1 MRIGLSLI
9 LSAMFLVCFGQEHL
23 KLRKTIRG
31 GLSPKSV
38 VANPLG
44 LVYAQNMMYKHN
56 VRVYDHT
63 GEFIQEISD
72 KVNLAQFGWKNHTSA
87 QGAPVECVFTH
98 YGDYAWVSNYQMYG
112 TEWNNPGC
120 DACAGSN
127 YDPGVVYRINT
138 QSAQIEQAIKV
149 GSVPKYLCASND
161 NKWVFVSNWVSG
173 DVSVINTQT
182 NKTERTIKI
191 GRHPRGMVCDSRM
204 RLYVTIMGSD
214 KIAVHDLNTNET
226 KMIKVGKGPR
236 HLQLSKDENYLFCS
250 LNSLGKLV
258 KINLKEMKVV
268 AEVHTGRAPR
278 TMQLSMDGRILY
290 VGNYSSNTIS
300 KVDAQSMEV
309 LDNIE
314 TNEHPI
320 GLTVNPV
327 DNAIWVACYSGSIM
341 IFDDLIP
348 SLEEENHV
356 GNVITESDLSGI
368 EMDDI
373 FSETS
378 AFFSSNS
385 LAQSLPVT
393 DENKLEE
400 KTNMEELKTP
410 PKDDSNEGSNAARAT
425 ITSYIIIG
433 SFSVEAN
440 ATRLAAKNADIGMV
454 AIPSS
459 KNGFTYAAIPV
470 YKGENQGEKLARFK
484 SEFSSGAWIYK
495 P

>member
-9 LSAMFLVCFGQEHL
+9 LSAMFFVCLGQEHL

-56 VRVYDHT
+56 VRVYDHR

-72 KVNLAQFGWKNHTSA
+72 KVNLTQYGWKDHSNA

-112 TEWNNPGC
+112 AEWNNPGC
-120 DACAGSN
+120 DACSGSN

-149 GSVPKYLCASND
+149 GSVPKYLCASKD

-173 DVSVINTQT
+173 DVSVINTET

-191 GRHPRGMVCDSRM
+191 GRHPRGMVCDSKM

-214 KIAVHDLNTNET
+214 KIAVHDLNTKDT

-236 HLQLSKDENYLFCS
+236 HLQLSPDENYLYCS

-258 KINLKEMKVV
+258 KIDLRTMKLV
-268 AEVHTGRAPR
+268 AEVYTGRAPR
-278 TMQLSMDGRILY
+278 TMQLSINGRYLY
-290 VGNYSSNTIS
+290 VGNYASNTIS
-300 KVDAQSMEV
+300 KVDVSSMKV
-309 LDNIE
+309 MDKIE

-327 DNAIWVACYSGSIM
+327 DEAIWVACYSGSIM

-348 SLEEENHV
+348 FEEEILV
-356 GNVITESDLSGI
+356 ESKVEESKPSGI
-368 EMDDI
+368 EMDDL

-378 AFFSSNS
+378 AFFSSNELS
-385 LAQSLPVT
+385 QTST
-393 DENKLEE
+393 KNEDIGESQNNSEEE
-400 KTNMEELKTP
+400 KTIPEN
-410 PKDDSNEGSNAARAT
+410 KDKQVLDQHNKSV
-425 ITSYIIIG
+425 ISYIVIG
-433 SFSVEAN
+433 SFGVEAN
-440 ATRLAAKNADIGMV
+440 ATRLAAKHSNLGMV
-454 AIPSS
+454 AIPSV
-459 KNGFTYAAIPV
+459 KPGFTYAAIPI
-470 YKGENQGEKLARFK
+470 YKGEDPREKLAETK
-484 SEFSSGAWIYK
+484 TKFSSGAWVYK

>member
-9 LSAMFLVCFGQEHL
+9 LSAMFFVCFGQEHL
-23 KLRKTIRG
+23 KLRKIVRG

-56 VRVYDHT
+56 VRVYNHE

-72 KVNLAQFGWKNHTSA
+72 KVNLAQYGWEGYESA

-112 TEWNNPGC
+112 SEWSNPGC
-120 DACAGSN
+120 DACSGSS

-138 QSAQIEQAIKV
+138 QSAKIEQAIKV
-149 GSVPKYLCASND
+149 GSVPKYMCASRD

-173 DVSVINTQT
+173 DVSAINTLT

-204 RLYVTIMGSD
+204 RLYVTVMGSD
-214 KIAVHDLNTNET
+214 KIAVHDFNSNTTE
-226 KMIKVGKGPR
+226 MIKVGKGPR
-236 HLQLSKDENYLFCS
+236 HLQLSPDEDFLYCS

-258 KINLKEMKVV
+258 KINLNEMKIV
-268 AEVHTGRAPR
+268 AEVYTGRAPR

-300 KVDAQSMEV
+300 KVDVQSMKV
-309 LDNIE
+309 LDEIE

-327 DNAIWVACYSGSIM
+327 DEAIWVACYSGSIM
-341 IFDDLIP
+341 IFDDLIKVR
-348 SLEEENHV
+348 EEDPIDV
-356 GNVITESDLSGI
+356 S
-368 EMDDI
+368 MDDEEKDAGI
-373 FSETS
+373 QMDDLFSETTD
-378 AFFSSNS
+378 FFSSNELS
-385 LAQSLPVT
+385 KTLPKTETPEEIDDKVDVKTNQSNPE
-393 DENKLEE
+393 ENKLDQN
-400 KTNMEELKTP
+400 KEL
-410 PKDDSNEGSNAARAT
+410 
-425 ITSYIIIG
+425 IVSYIIIG
-433 SFSVEAN
+433 SFSIKQN
-440 ATRLAAKNADIGMV
+440 ATRLAEKNSDIGML

-470 YKGENQGEKLARFK
+470 YQGDNQGEKLAMSKAR
-484 SEFSSGAWIYK
+484 FSSGAWVYK